1 MPDIQTALQQ
11 ALAKT
16 ANVWA
21 ADDEAH
27 QKIAPVPVTP
37 PKDTA
42 VPKKYFQTTN
52 NVTRA
57 TFDHVYKNPGKTRKE
72 IVTVLESQG
81 YKRASTTSLLGQF
94 LRSGAMV
101 ERGDILFTTRSDY
114 TPLKSTI
121 RKKAVKEKV
130 VKPQV
135 KVAGLASIAP
145 VVTVDAP
152 MPRKHIELVSKRTGE
167 IISPRKEEW
176 TVESVIDKLS
186 VKQARTL
193 YDELRK
199 IFGG

>member
-1 MPDIQTALQQ
+1 MPDIKTALQQ
-11 ALAKT
+11 ALSKT
-16 ANVWA
+16 ATVWA

-57 TFDHVYKNPGKTRKE
+57 TFDYVHKNPGKTRKQIATALDE
-72 IVTVLESQG
+72 QG
-81 YKRASTTSLLGQF
+81 FKRASTTSLLGQF

-145 VVTVDAP
+145 IAEAALQ
-152 MPRKHIELVSKRTGE
+152 RKHIELVSKRTGE
-167 IISPRKEEW
+167 IINPRKEEW

-186 VKQARTL
+186 VKQARAL

>member
-16 ANVWA
+16 ATVWA

-37 PKDTA
+37 PKDIA

-101 ERGDILFTTRSDY
+101 ERGDILFTTQPDY

-121 RKKAVKEKV
+121 RKKVAAVAP
-130 VKPQV
+130 VKPV
-135 KVAGLASIAP
+135 KAAAAGLASI
-145 VVTVDAP
+145 AP

-167 IISPRKEEW
+167 IINPRKEEW
-176 TVESVIDKLS
+176 SVESVIDKLS
-186 VKQARTL
+186 VKQARAL

>member
-1 MPDIQTALQQ
+1 MPDIKTALQQ
-11 ALAKT
+11 ALSKT
-16 ANVWA
+16 ANTWA

-57 TFDHVYKNPGKTRKE
+57 TFDHVHKNPGKTRKE
-72 IVTVLESQG
+72 IVTALESQG

-121 RKKAVKEKV
+121 RKKVAA

-145 VVTVDAP
+145 VVTADAP
-152 MPRKHIELVSKRTGE
+152 LPRKHIELVSKRTGE
-167 IISPRKEEW
+167 IINPRKEEW

-186 VKQARTL
+186 VKQARAL